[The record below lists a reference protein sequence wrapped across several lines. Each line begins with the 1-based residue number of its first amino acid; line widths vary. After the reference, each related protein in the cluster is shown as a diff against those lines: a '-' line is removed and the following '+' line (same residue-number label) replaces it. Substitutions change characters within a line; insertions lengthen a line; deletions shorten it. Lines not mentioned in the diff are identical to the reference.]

1 SVGKDLMTQD
11 LADLAGK
18 QAVVRA
24 NEYPPGTSNPPHR
37 HNAHVFLHLLEGQ
50 LIVQVK
56 GGQPVTLK
64 PGDTYYESPA
74 DIHVVSR
81 NPSATCSV
89 ARAATRPG
97 RPTRRRRRSCW
108 SSTATASSC
117 ARSAGT
123 CTPGRSATRCASTAA
138 TTSGSRTRARTWWG
152 SSLRGGGWRCC
163 S

>member
-1 SVGKDLMTQD
+1 MNINHTLVAIVLIASLPGGAAAQSAPPRSVGKDLMMKD
-11 LADLAGK
+11 LTGLAGK

-81 NPSATCSV
+81 NPSASV
-89 ARAATRPG
+89 
-97 RPTRRRRRSCW
+97 
-108 SSTATASSC
+108 TAKALVFMVKDIG
-117 ARSAGT
+117 A
-123 CTPGRSATRCASTAA
+123 PA
-138 TTSGSRTRARTWWG
+138 TTLVTQ
-152 SSLRGGGWRCC
+152 
-163 S
+163 

>member
-1 SVGKDLMTQD
+1 MNIPYSLVVIMLLASLPAAAAAQSTAPRSVGKDLMMKD

-81 NPSATCSV
+81 NPSASV
-89 ARAATRPG
+89 
-97 RPTRRRRRSCW
+97 
-108 SSTATASSC
+108 TAKALVFMVKDIG
-117 ARSAGT
+117 A
-123 CTPGRSATRCASTAA
+123 PA
-138 TTSGSRTRARTWWG
+138 TTLVTQ
-152 SSLRGGGWRCC
+152 
-163 S
+163 

>member
-1 SVGKDLMTQD
+1 MNIPYSLVVIMLLASLPAAAAAQSTAPRSVGKDLMMKD
-11 LADLAGK
+11 LTDLAGK

-81 NPSATCSV
+81 NPSASV
-89 ARAATRPG
+89 
-97 RPTRRRRRSCW
+97 
-108 SSTATASSC
+108 TAKALVFMVKDIG
-117 ARSAGT
+117 A
-123 CTPGRSATRCASTAA
+123 PA
-138 TTSGSRTRARTWWG
+138 TTLVTQ
-152 SSLRGGGWRCC
+152 
-163 S
+163 